1 MSTPIYVSRVLRLQ
15 LLDTDGLSVGSLDD
29 VIFAPSGPTYAPYI
43 IGLVA
48 RVQRRRIF
56 VNANRV
62 DEISPQGVRLRFG
75 RVDLRRFSKRTGEL
89 SFRDDILDRRIPE
102 GVVSDVAIRAEAGDL
117 RSWEVAS
124 IAVQSPGIIRRR
136 RSPLQLEWTAAREL
150 FEAPEGA
157 REMAQLRELHPA
169 DVARNVSERTPED
182 QQRLI
187 DLMEDDELAEML
199 EELQEDES
207 APIISAMSEERAAHV
222 LEEMDADDAAD
233 LLAELPVAER
243 ERLLLA
249 MDANDALPLRRL
261 LGYRGDTAGGLMTP
275 EPVIM
280 SPDSSVAE
288 ALARIRYSDVMPVD
302 AAHVF
307 VCEAPLET
315 PTGRYL
321 GYVGFQRLLRESPG
335 VLLADCV
342 DDEPLPISPTTS
354 ETEVARLLA
363 SYDAMAL
370 PVVDEV
376 GRLLGAVTVDDVL
389 DRLLPVGWRRR

>member
-1 MSTPIYVSRVLRLQ
+1 VSTPIYVSRVLRLQ
-15 LLDTDGLSVGSLDD
+15 LLDTDGQSVGSLDD
-29 VIFAPSGPTYAPYI
+29 IIFAPSGPTYAPYI

-62 DEISPQGVRLRFG
+62 DEINGQGVRLRSG
-75 RVDLRRFSKRTGEL
+75 RVDLRRFSKRMGEL
-89 SFRDDILDRRIPE
+89 SFRNDIIDHRVAD

-117 RSWEVAS
+117 RSWEVATVS
-124 IAVQSPGIIRRR
+124 LHEPGILRRR
-136 RSPLQLEWTAAREL
+136 RTPQQHEWTVARAL

-169 DVARNVSERTPED
+169 DVARNVSERPPEE

-187 DLMEDDELAEML
+187 ELMEDDELAEML
-199 EELQEDES
+199 EELQEDQA
-207 APIISAMSEERAAHV
+207 APIISAMTEERAAHV

-233 LLAELPVAER
+233 LLAELPVPER

-249 MDANDALPLRRL
+249 MDIDDALPLRRL

-275 EPVIM
+275 EPVVM

-307 VCEAPLET
+307 VCESPLET

-342 DDEPLPISPTTS
+342 EAEPLPIAPSTS